1 MNTTNPLAINKI
13 TKPLVTNQQTSK
25 IIKCSQSIQKQGE
38 KEKKKQRTD
47 GTQRKYET
55 VALNVIIKSP

>member
-1 MNTTNPLAINKI
+1 MNTTNPLAVNKI

-38 KEKKKQRTD
+38 KEKKKTKEQMGHRENMR
-47 GTQRKYET
+47 Q
-55 VALNVIIKSP
+55 

>member
-1 MNTTNPLAINKI
+1 MNTTNPLAVNKI

-38 KEKKKQRTD
+38 KEKKNKEQMGHRENMR
-47 GTQRKYET
+47 Q
-55 VALNVIIKSP
+55 